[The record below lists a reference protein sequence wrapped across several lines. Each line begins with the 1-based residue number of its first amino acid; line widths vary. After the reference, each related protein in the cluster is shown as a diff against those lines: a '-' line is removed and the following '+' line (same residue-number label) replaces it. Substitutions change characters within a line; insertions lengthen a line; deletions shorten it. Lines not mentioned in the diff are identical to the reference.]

1 MRSILAG
8 LDTEY
13 GLAVEGRGAEDQ
25 IDDAEALIRSYPV
38 ERFLGWDYRFES
50 PRRDLRGFDLERL
63 ASDPVDAAFDKGRAP
78 TVDQRADL
86 VLVNG
91 ARLYNDHGHP
101 EYATPECWSLR
112 ELALHDMAGDRTM
125 LLAASA
131 FEVQTGRSA
140 RLFKNNTDFHGASYG
155 THESYLVPRSVPVE
169 QLIRGLLPL
178 FVARQVLCG
187 AGKVGSDSGSRCE
200 YQMSQRADFFVDSVS
215 AETLYK
221 RPIFNTRDEPHADV
235 RQWMRLHV
243 ICGESN
249 RIPSAVTRKV
259 GLVKLALA
267 SIVEG
272 IAPEWDL
279 SSPVESVQA
288 VSRSCDEEGRVEL
301 ASGWT
306 TPREILESYFAAAEP
321 YIDSWF
327 AADIANELTQVVS
340 DCRTLLADRF
350 ERSGEFARKVDWAA
364 KLQQLRSFADAEGTG
379 WKEPAMQSIDL
390 AYHELGGQDALF
402 PALVE
407 ADVVEAMPDDGEV
420 EVRMRS
426 TFEYSRAFARG
437 LAVRDYREELAGV
450 SWGNLRFQLGDGIRD
465 VSLDPSKK
473 YPDELQRCKSVE
485 EFISLLEDVSRT

>member
-1 MRSILAG
+1 MRPILAG

-13 GLAVEGRGAEDQ
+13 GFSVEGRGAEDQ
-25 IDDAEALIRSYPV
+25 IDDAEALIRSYPD

-63 ASDPVDAAFDKGRAP
+63 SVDPVDAAFDRGRAP
-78 TVDQRADL
+78 TGDQRADL

-112 ELALHDMAGDRTM
+112 ELVLHDFAGDRTM
-125 LLAASA
+125 LLAARA

-169 QLIRGLLPL
+169 KLIRGLLPL

-187 AGKVGSDSGSRCE
+187 AGKVGSESGSPCR
-200 YQMSQRADFFVDSVS
+200 YQMSQRADFFVESVS
-215 AETLYK
+215 AETLYG
-221 RPIFNTRDEPHADV
+221 RPIFNTRDEPHADH
-235 RQWMRLHV
+235 RQWIRLHV

-249 RIPSAVTRKV
+249 RIPSAVVRKV

-267 SIVEG
+267 LIAEG

-288 VSRSCDEEGRVEL
+288 VSRSCGEEGRIEL
-301 ASGWT
+301 ASSWT
-306 TPREILESYFAAAEP
+306 TPREIIESYFAAAEP
-321 YIDSWF
+321 HIDSWF
-327 AADIANELTQVVS
+327 SADIASELAQVVS
-340 DCRTLLADRF
+340 EGRTLLADRF
-350 ERSGEFARKVDWAA
+350 ERPDEFARKVDWAA

-379 WKEPAMQSIDL
+379 WDEPVMQSIDL
-390 AYHELGGQDALF
+390 AYHELGGQDGLF

-407 ADVVEAMPDDGEV
+407 ANVVESMPDEGEV
-420 EVRMRS
+420 EVRMRE
-426 TFEYSRAFARG
+426 TFEHNRAFARG
-437 LAVRDYREELAGV
+437 VAVRNYRDELTGV
-450 SWGNLRFQLGDGIRD
+450 SWGNLRFQLADGTKD
-465 VSLDPSKK
+465 VPLDPSKK

-485 EFISLLEDVSRT
+485 EFISLLEDVCRK